1 MPGPDVG
8 DSVTDLTFLRPDGSE
23 VRLSEFPGAIVLIFL
38 RHLR

>member
-8 DSVTDLTFLRPDGSE
+8 DPVEDLAFSRPDGSE
-23 VRLSEFPGAIVLIFL
+23 VRLSEFPGAMVLIFL